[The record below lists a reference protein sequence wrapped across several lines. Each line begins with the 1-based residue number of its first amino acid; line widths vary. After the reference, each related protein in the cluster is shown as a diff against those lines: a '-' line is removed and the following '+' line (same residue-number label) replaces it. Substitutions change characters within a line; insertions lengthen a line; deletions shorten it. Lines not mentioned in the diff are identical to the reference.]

1 MAAEQ
6 RHFNVKGDIIRM
18 QSIPVGILLIGT
30 IIILLIADQAGY
42 SLGHAAMQRAVN
54 EKESS
59 VSTRASA
66 ILALV
71 AFILAFTF
79 GIVSNRYDSR
89 KELVRNEATAIRT
102 SYMRADFLP
111 EPERS
116 ESIRLLKEYLDLR
129 IASVQSNDLSRVQK
143 GLTESA
149 MIQQKL
155 WDMAVINARRDMS
168 SDIYALYIE
177 SLNEM
182 ININSLRVAVGLQM
196 RIPTGIW
203 LSLYAII
210 ILGMIGIGYQGAI
223 SGSPRRSW
231 ATFIVVIAFSMVIGL
246 VSSLDRPNSAFI
258 RVSQQ
263 PLSDLSSSMNTG
275 SEAKQVE

>member
-1 MAAEQ
+1 
-6 RHFNVKGDIIRM
+6 M

-42 SLGHAAMQRAVN
+42 SLGHAALRRAVN

-59 VSTRASA
+59 VSTRAAA

-79 GIVSNRYDSR
+79 GIASNRYDSR
-89 KELVRNEATAIRT
+89 KELVRNEANAIRT
-102 SYMRADFLP
+102 AYMRADFLP

-116 ESIRLLKEYLDLR
+116 ESTRLLKEYLDLR
-129 IASVQSNDLSRVQK
+129 IASVQSNDLSRMQK

-149 MIQQKL
+149 LIHQKL
-155 WDMAVINARRDMS
+155 WDMAVVNARRDMS

-177 SLNEM
+177 SLNE
-182 ININSLRVAVGLQM
+182 IIRINSSRVAVGLQM
-196 RIPTGIW
+196 RIPAGIW

-210 ILGMIGIGYQGAI
+210 ILGMIGIGYQSAI
-223 SGSPRRSW
+223 SGSPRSSW
-231 ATFIVVIAFSMVIGL
+231 TTFIVVIAFSMVIGL
-246 VSSLDRPNSAFI
+246 ISSLDRPNSAFI

-263 PLSDLSSSMNTG
+263 PLADIRASMDAG
-275 SEAKQVE
+275 PRAEQIKQGVKQ

>member
-102 SYMRADFLP
+102 A
-111 EPERS
+111 
-116 ESIRLLKEYLDLR
+116 
-129 IASVQSNDLSRVQK
+129 
-143 GLTESA
+143 
-149 MIQQKL
+149 
-155 WDMAVINARRDMS
+155 
-168 SDIYALYIE
+168 
-177 SLNEM
+177 
-182 ININSLRVAVGLQM
+182 
-196 RIPTGIW
+196 
-203 LSLYAII
+203 
-210 ILGMIGIGYQGAI
+210 
-223 SGSPRRSW
+223 
-231 ATFIVVIAFSMVIGL
+231 
-246 VSSLDRPNSAFI
+246 
-258 RVSQQ
+258 
-263 PLSDLSSSMNTG
+263 
-275 SEAKQVE
+275 